1 MLLGESEGEGV
12 GGLQE
17 EQVNKK
23 KSNSIRQG
31 VDDES
36 LIGRGGIWVL
46 FILMVSENPLTQSE
60 IFSRRGLI
68 RFMY

>member
-23 KSNSIRQG
+23 KGNRGKQG
-31 VDDES
+31 ADDENP
-36 LIGRGGIWVL
+36 IGHGGIRVL
-46 FILMVSENPLTQSE
+46 FILMASENPQTQSE